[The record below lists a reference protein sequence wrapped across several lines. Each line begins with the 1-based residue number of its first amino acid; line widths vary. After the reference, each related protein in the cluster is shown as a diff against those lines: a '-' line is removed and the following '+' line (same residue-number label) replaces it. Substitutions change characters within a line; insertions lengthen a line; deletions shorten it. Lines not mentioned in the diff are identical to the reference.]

1 MVWTQEEEHKHL
13 KSPYTK
19 YSVGLTYTVWIDV
32 EAKDQDEALDLA
44 CNSNYSIDV
53 KAKDNHKRVNVVEI
67 AELNEYEDPKVWC
80 END

>member
-19 YSVGLTYTVWIDV
+19 YSVGLTYTVWVDV
-32 EAKDQDEALDLA
+32 DAKDQDEAIDLA

-53 KAKDNHKRVNVVEI
+53 KSKDNHKSCLLYTSPSPRDGLLSRMPSS
-67 AELNEYEDPKVWC
+67 A
-80 END
+80 

>member
-1 MVWTQEEEHKHL
+1 MVWTQEEEHEHL

-19 YSVGLTYTVWIDV
+19 YSVGLTYTVWVDV
-32 EAKDQDEALDLA
+32 DAKDKDEAIDKA
-44 CNSNYSIDV
+44 CNANYSLNVYIG
-53 KAKDNHKRVNVVEI
+53 KNHPRVAVSTH

>member
-1 MVWTQEEEHKHL
+1 MAWTQEEEHKHL

-53 KAKDNHKRVNVVEI
+53 KAKQVSEGGVTRSGVRASALIHI
-67 AELNEYEDPKVWC
+67 P
-80 END
+80 

>member
-1 MVWTQEEEHKHL
+1 MAWTQEEEHKHL

-19 YSVGLTYTVWIDV
+19 YSVGLTYTVWVDV
-32 EAKDQDEALDLA
+32 DAKDQDEAIDLA

-53 KAKDNHKRVNVVEI
+53 KSKDNHKRVNVIEE